1 MGHYVYVPEKKTKAH
16 QPGIW
21 NKQKHTEAVMT
32 WLATG
37 NLTQTAAIT
46 KVPLPTIKHWRKQPW
61 WKEAVDAFYDDD
73 KQELDAKYQKIVRK
87 ALAVMDDRLT
97 NGNFQLDQ
105 KTGRILRV
113 PVSLSDSHKVM
124 KDLVDQQQVLRK
136 DQKEEQKQVV
146 ESVNDKL
153 VKLAQQFADMAM
165 GKKMK
170 DVSPGNTYEMQQD
183 ALEIIETRKEE
194 IREAEIVE
202 TVQTDSQGI

>member
-1 MGHYVYVPEKKTKAH
+1 MGRYVYVRENKTKAH

-21 NKQKHTEAVMT
+21 NKQKHAEAVMT

-61 WKEAVDAFYDDD
+61 WKEAVEAFYDDD

-113 PVSLSDSHKVM
+113 PVSLSDSHRVM

-136 DQKEEQKQVV
+136 DKKEEQQQVQ
-146 ESVNDKL
+146 STVNETL
-153 VKLAQQFADMAM
+153 MKLAKQFSDMAK
-165 GKKMK
+165 GKQMK
-170 DVSPGNTYEMQQD
+170 DVTPGNTYEMEQE
-183 ALEIIETRKEE
+183 ALEIIETRKEA
-194 IREAEIVE
+194 IREAETTEVIPE
-202 TVQTDSQGI
+202 GTPE

>member
-1 MGHYVYVPEKKTKAH
+1 MGRYVYVRENKTKAH

-21 NKQKHTEAVMT
+21 NKQKHAEAVMT

-61 WKEAVDAFYDDD
+61 WKEAVEAFYDDD

-113 PVSLSDSHKVM
+113 PVSLSDSHRVM

-136 DQKEEQKQVV
+136 DKKEEQKQVQ
-146 ESVNDKL
+146 STVNETL
-153 VKLAQQFADMAM
+153 MKLAKQFSDMAK
-165 GKKMK
+165 GKMMK
-170 DVSPGNTYEMQQD
+170 DVTPGNTYEMEQT
-183 ALEIIETRKEE
+183 ALEVSRTELETLQ
-194 IREAEIVE
+194 ASE
-202 TVQTDSQGI
+202 TPSDDTAPTLTQ

>member
-1 MGHYVYVPEKKTKAH
+1 
-16 QPGIW
+16 
-21 NKQKHTEAVMT
+21 MT

-37 NLTQTAAIT
+37 NLVQTAAIT
-46 KVPLPTIKHWRKQPW
+46 KVPLPTIKHWKKQPW

-87 ALAVMDDRLT
+87 ALTVMDDRLT

-136 DQKEEQKQVV
+136 DKKEEQQQAQVSAN
-146 ESVNDKL
+146 ETL
-153 VKLAQQFADMAM
+153 LKLAKQFAEMAK
-165 GKKMK
+165 GNVMK
-170 DVSPGNTYEMQQD
+170 DVTPGTTYDMEM
-183 ALEIIETRKEE
+183 
-194 IREAEIVE
+194 EAEQILQNRLEASGASE
-202 TVQTDSQGI
+202 TVQDTKVSTE

>member
-170 DVSPGNTYEMQQD
+170 DVSPGNTYEMEQE
-183 ALEIIETRKEE
+183 ALEILETRKEA
-194 IREAEIVE
+194 IRETE
-202 TVQTDSQGI
+202 DSAQQA